1 MFFKKRSSS
10 PPEPPQ
16 SGLLTDDDLADAIR
30 VDHKSYAI
38 IPSSCT
44 MAIGSCASFWR
55 SPYPTDHGGMT
66 LRGRWPNTVRKK
78 TRGMVVL
85 SMPKRG
91 LMASDAI
98 GFTHTLTSITVN
110 TTQ

>member
-38 IPSSCT
+38 IALPKQLHNGNWIVRLILEEPLPDGPRRYDFAGP
-44 MAIGSCASFWR
+44 MAEYGSEEDAR
-55 SPYPTDHGGMT
+55 HGG
-66 LRGRWPNTVRKK
+66 VEYA
-78 TRGMVVL
+78 
-85 SMPKRG
+85 KRRLDG
-91 LMASDAI
+91 E
-98 GFTHTLTSITVN
+98 
-110 TTQ
+110 